1 MKVAVS
7 GIAVA
12 AALTAAAGA
21 AGSQHARPQP
31 IAFTC
36 KFEKGIAVLV
46 EPRRR
51 QTTIVDAGVTGD
63 QYGNRI
69 QSPES
74 NRVVAIFNSR
84 GPSFFVGCKRVT
96 PARRARVSHLTGP
109 WPARVFS
116 RVLCPA
122 GGPAV
127 RFDAFPV
134 AGGGYRLSI
143 SLRSGRGIQN
153 ALVST
158 EQRPRNRGGISFDTE
173 MCFRLGK

>member
-7 GIAVA
+7 GMAVA

-21 AGSQHARPQP
+21 AGSQLARSQP

-36 KFEKGIAVLV
+36 KFEKGIAVVV

-51 QTTIVDAGVTGD
+51 RTTIIDAGVTGD

-69 QSPES
+69 QSPDS
-74 NRVVAIFNSR
+74 TRVVAILDSR

-96 PARRARVSHLTGP
+96 PARRARTSHLIGP

-143 SLRSGRGIQN
+143 ALRNTRTPY
-153 ALVST
+153 ALIST
-158 EQRPRNRGGISFDTE
+158 EQRPRNRGGISFDLG

>member
-1 MKVAVS
+1 MKLGVS
-7 GIAVA
+7 GIAIVL
-12 AALTAAAGA
+12 ALTAAAA
-21 AGSQHARPQP
+21 AGASQRVRPQP
-31 IAFTC
+31 LAFTC
-36 KFEKGIAVLV
+36 KFEKGIAVVV

-51 QTTIVDAGVTGD
+51 QTTITDAGVTGD

-74 NRVVAIFNSR
+74 NRLVAILGLR
-84 GPSFFVGCKRVT
+84 GVSFFGGCKRVT
-96 PARRARVSHLTGP
+96 PVRRARTSHLTGP

-116 RVLCPA
+116 RVLCTV

-134 AGGGYRLSI
+134 SGGGYRLSI
-143 SLRSGRGIQN
+143 AWRNTRTPY

-158 EQRPRNRGGISFDTE
+158 EQRPRNRGGISFDID

>member
-1 MKVAVS
+1 MKIAVS
-7 GIAVA
+7 GIAVV

-21 AGSQHARPQP
+21 AGSHDARSQP

-36 KFEKGIAVLV
+36 KFEKGIAVVV

-74 NRVVAIFNSR
+74 NRLVAIMNTRSVSYF
-84 GPSFFVGCKRVT
+84 GGCKRVAR
-96 PARRARVSHLTGP
+96 ARRARTSHLTGP

-116 RVLCPA
+116 RVLCTV

-134 AGGGYRLSI
+134 SGGGYRLSI
-143 SLRSGRGIQN
+143 TWGFARSQSV
-153 ALVST
+153 LVSS
-158 EQRPRNRGGISFDTE
+158 EQRPRNRGGISFDIDK
-173 MCFRLGK
+173 CFRLGK